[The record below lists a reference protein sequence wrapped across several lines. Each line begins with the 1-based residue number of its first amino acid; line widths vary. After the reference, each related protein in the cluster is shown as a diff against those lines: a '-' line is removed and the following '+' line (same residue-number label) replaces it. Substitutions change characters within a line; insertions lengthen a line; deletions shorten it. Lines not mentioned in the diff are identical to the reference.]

1 MRWRPDP
8 PDFGTL
14 YGLLVIGAAL
24 VFVGVLMW
32 LGKWVAMAALG
43 HLLFLFAIAEMIA
56 FRIHSR
62 TER

>member
-14 YGLLVIGAAL
+14 YGLLAIGAAL
-24 VFVGVLMW
+24 VFVGVFKW
-32 LGKWVAMAALG
+32 LGGWAAVATLG
-43 HLLFLFAIAEMIA
+43 HLAFLFAIAEMIA

-62 TER
+62 MER

>member
-1 MRWRPDP
+1 MRWRPDA

-14 YGLLVIGAAL
+14 YVLLAIGAAL
-24 VFVGVLMW
+24 AFVGVFMW
-32 LGKWVAMAALG
+32 LGKWATALG
-43 HLLFLFAIAEMIA
+43 HLVFLFAIAEMIA